1 VAVSF
6 CEKLFSFCCSTF
18 AVATDGKNKM
28 ARDIKL
34 GWDVESLNKA
44 YRQGY
49 MAADMGMARNCCPYR
64 GEVVVAA
71 WDAGWEDADQAVKH
85 ARSGSDDFLSRIA

>member
-1 VAVSF
+1 
-6 CEKLFSFCCSTF
+6 
-18 AVATDGKNKM
+18 M

-49 MAADMGMARNCCPYR
+49 MAANMGMARERCPYR
-64 GEVVVAA
+64 GEVVIAA
-71 WDAGWEDADQAVKH
+71 WEAGWADAEQLTQEVRPGLDE
-85 ARSGSDDFLSRIA
+85 FLSRIA

>member
-1 VAVSF
+1 
-6 CEKLFSFCCSTF
+6 
-18 AVATDGKNKM
+18 M

-34 GWDVESLNKA
+34 GWDVGSLNKA

-49 MAADMGMARNCCPYR
+49 MAANMGMIRDRCPYR

-71 WDAGWEDADQAVKH
+71 WEAGWEDAGQVVQNT
-85 ARSGSDDFLSRIA
+85 RPGYGDFLSRIA

>member
-1 VAVSF
+1 
-6 CEKLFSFCCSTF
+6 
-18 AVATDGKNKM
+18 M

-49 MAADMGMARNCCPYR
+49 MAANMGMARECCPYR
-64 GEVVVAA
+64 GEVVIAA
-71 WDAGWEDADQAVKH
+71 WDAGWEDAEQVAQESQP
-85 ARSGSDDFLSRIA
+85 SGYDDFLSRIA

>member
-1 VAVSF
+1 
-6 CEKLFSFCCSTF
+6 
-18 AVATDGKNKM
+18 M

-49 MAADMGMARNCCPYR
+49 MAAEMGMARERCPYR
-64 GEVVVAA
+64 GEVVIAA
-71 WDAGWEDADQAVKH
+71 WEAGWEDARVICDD
-85 ARSGSDDFLSRIA
+85 RGSDDLLSHIA

>member
-1 VAVSF
+1 
-6 CEKLFSFCCSTF
+6 
-18 AVATDGKNKM
+18 M

-34 GWDVESLNKA
+34 GWDVEALNKA

-49 MAADMGMARNCCPYR
+49 MAASMGMDKTRCPYR

-71 WDAGWEDADQAVKH
+71 WEAGWDDAGEVIREESAIEDN
-85 ARSGSDDFLSRIA
+85 GLYSRIA

>member
-1 VAVSF
+1 
-6 CEKLFSFCCSTF
+6 
-18 AVATDGKNKM
+18 M

-49 MAADMGMARNCCPYR
+49 MAAEMGMK
-64 GEVVVAA
+64 GLVVAL
-71 WDAGWEDADQAVKH
+71 EDIASAVLIGVKLLSPPGTPVGKTPTWP
-85 ARSGSDDFLSRIA
+85 ANTKSRSPGLTISCHRLPEVGVT